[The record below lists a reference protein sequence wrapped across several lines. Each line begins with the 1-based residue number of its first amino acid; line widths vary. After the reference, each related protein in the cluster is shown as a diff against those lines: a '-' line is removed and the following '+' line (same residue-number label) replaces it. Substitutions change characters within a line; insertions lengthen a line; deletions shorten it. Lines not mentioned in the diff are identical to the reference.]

1 MIRYDEPETPVNGV
15 KMIDATTGKPVIVQE
30 FQFDQHLRML
40 LIPLL
45 TEAGLNP
52 ETLTK
57 YDHAASQLVGL
68 AIAQVRDL
76 RSRLEQARKEFAKLK
91 TKQDTD
97 HETMLK
103 FMGMF
108 VNQHQTHAMPAES
121 DNVIPLRKAA

>member
-1 MIRYDEPETPVNGV
+1 MVRYEIPETPPQGV
-15 KMIDATTGKPVIVQE
+15 KMIDAVSGKEILVQE
-30 FQFDQHLRML
+30 FQFEQHLRLL

-45 TEAGLNP
+45 TEAGVNP

-68 AIAQVRDL
+68 AIAQVREM
-76 RSRLEQARKEFAKLK
+76 RARLEQARKEFGKLK
-91 TKQDTD
+91 AQQDAD
-97 HETMLK
+97 HQTMLK

-108 VNQHQTHAMPAES
+108 VNQHQHAQSAES

>member
-1 MIRYDEPETPVNGV
+1 MIRYGEPEPEPKGV
-15 KMIDATTGKPVIVQE
+15 KMIDAASGKPVIVQE
-30 FQFDQHLRML
+30 FQLDQHLRML

-45 TEAGLNP
+45 TEAGLYP
-52 ETLTK
+52 DTLTK

-91 TKQDTD
+91 AKQDAD
-97 HETMLK
+97 HATMLK

-108 VNQHQTHAMPAES
+108 VNQHQQHAQPAES

>member
-1 MIRYDEPETPVNGV
+1 MIRYDEPETPVNGI
-15 KMIDATTGKPVIVQE
+15 KMIDAVTGKPVMVQE

-45 TEAGLNP
+45 TESGLNP

-91 TKQDTD
+91 AKQDAD

-108 VNQHQTHAMPAES
+108 VNQHQQHAQPAES
-121 DNVIPLRKAA
+121 GNVIPLRKAA